1 MIFDAISMKRTK
13 IKMAIM
19 LFSLV
24 FFALSGIIDME
35 FESFPYSKTILL
47 IALVLF
53 LLVVFTPIM
62 LLGDKEI
69 GKLELA
75 NSFISFPNEQEEIK
89 KINLSEI
96 ESCEFKYGG
105 FKGEPKLTMKGFVF
119 ESGINYLKIKTDKQD
134 FKIAFLS
141 YTSKDKNK
149 LTEYIKFLKVN
160 NIDCKT

>member
-1 MIFDAISMKRTK
+1 MKRTK

-24 FFALSGIIDME
+24 LFALAGIIDIY
-35 FESFPYSKTILL
+35 FKSFPYSKTILL
-47 IALVLF
+47 IALVL
-53 LLVVFTPIM
+53 LILVVFTPIM

-75 NSFISFPNEQEEIK
+75 NSFISFPNEHEEMK

-96 ESCEFKYGG
+96 ESCKFKYGG
-105 FKGEPKLTMKGFVF
+105 FKGEPKLTMKGFVY

-134 FKIAFLS
+134 FNIAFLS
-141 YTSKDKNK
+141 YTSKDKAT
-149 LTEYIKFLKVN
+149 LTDYIKFLKAN

>member
-1 MIFDAISMKRTK
+1 MIFDVISMKRTK

-19 LFSLV
+19 FFSIT
-24 FFALSGIIDME
+24 FFALAAIIDME

-47 IALVLF
+47 IALVL
-53 LLVVFTPIM
+53 LILIVFTPIM

-75 NSFISFPNEQEEIK
+75 NSFISFPNEQEEMK

-96 ESCEFKYGG
+96 ESCEFKYRG
-105 FKGEPKLTMKGFVF
+105 FKGEPKLTIKGFVY
-119 ESGINYLKIKTDKQD
+119 ESGINYLKIKTEKQD
-134 FKIAFLS
+134 LKIAFLS

-149 LTEYIKFLKVN
+149 LTEYIKFLKAN

>member
-119 ESGINYLKIKTDKQD
+119 ESGINYLKINTGKQKY
-134 FKIAFLS
+134 KIALLIYS
-141 YTSKDKNK
+141 TKEKNN
-149 LTEYIKFLKVN
+149 LTNYIEILKAN
-160 NIDCKT
+160 NINCKS

>member
-1 MIFDAISMKRTK
+1 MIFDVISMKRTK

-24 FFALSGIIDME
+24 LFALAGIIDIY
-35 FESFPYSKTILL
+35 FKSFPYSKTILL
-47 IALVLF
+47 IALVL
-53 LLVVFTPIM
+53 LILVVFTPIM

-75 NSFISFPNEQEEIK
+75 NSFISFPNEHEEMK

-96 ESCEFKYGG
+96 ESCKFKYGG
-105 FKGEPKLTMKGFVF
+105 FKGEPKLTMKGFVY

-134 FKIAFLS
+134 FNIAFLS
-141 YTSKDKNK
+141 YTSKDKAT
-149 LTEYIKFLKVN
+149 LTDYIKFLKAN